1 MEETMNLTLLCPL
14 VHTALSCRYYE
25 NDETRIKHPI
35 IRIHVYVY
43 AAPRGIIHIRISVC
57 TYRGIGKR
65 HDGTD
70 SAPFSLPNLH
80 RLLAVPLVSHQKH
93 PLPLL
98 RASIAPLFIHNCTR
112 SIATFAT
119 DFADPRSSPLL
130 FVATGREL
138 SSGWEIFN
146 IRLTYANYYR

>member
-1 MEETMNLTLLCPL
+1 MNLTLLCPL

-43 AAPRGIIHIRISVC
+43 TAPRGFVHIRISVC
-57 TYRGIGKR
+57 TYRGNSGSVTTGPTQR
-65 HDGTD
+65 HF
-70 SAPFSLPNLH
+70 PFPTFTV
-80 RLLAVPLVSHQKH
+80 LLAVSLISHQKH
-93 PLPLL
+93 PLPHL
-98 RASIAPLFIHNCTR
+98 RASIAPLLYHNCTR
-112 SIATFAT
+112 SIAT
-119 DFADPRSSPLL
+119 DFADPRSFLLL

>member
-1 MEETMNLTLLCPL
+1 MNLTLLCPL

-35 IRIHVYVY
+35 IRIHVYVHT
-43 AAPRGIIHIRISVC
+43 ATRGFLHIRISVC
-57 TYRGIGKR
+57 TYRGNFGKR

-70 SAPFSLPNLH
+70 TAPFSLPNLH
-80 RLLAVPLVSHQKH
+80 RLLTVSLVSHQKH
-93 PLPLL
+93 HLPHL
-98 RASIAPLFIHNCTR
+98 RASIAPLLIHNCTR
-112 SIATFAT
+112 SIAT
-119 DFADPRSSPLL
+119 DFTDPRSFPLL

-146 IRLTYANYYR
+146 IRLTYTNYYR